1 MEQVDLVKG
10 DQRLE
15 ELVQSLND
23 ENFLKDYKARYDNY
37 KINLFP
43 RFLGQ
48 TLVFFGNLV
57 YGKKPSILK
66 FRSVEIIARVPYYSW
81 TAASFTTMTL
91 FFANENKALRY
102 SNVAR
107 FAQFAQENET
117 MHVVV
122 ISHLAS
128 LERRAG
134 FIRFSLIPML
144 FAFFYYWMSYV
155 LYFINPKYSYQ
166 VNYMFE
172 SHAFEQYDW
181 FLKLYGEELKHKKC
195 ESKFLDWYG
204 RYPRN
209 QYDFFLS
216 VRNDEIIHRNNSIVE
231 IEKIEQAKKVLH

>member
-1 MEQVDLVKG
+1 MEQINLVKG
-10 DQRLE
+10 DPRLE
-15 ELVQSLND
+15 ELVKSLND
-23 ENFLKDYKARYDNY
+23 EKFLSEYKGVYDNY
-37 KINLFP
+37 KINFIP
-43 RFLGQ
+43 RFVGK
-48 TLVFFGNLV
+48 TLVFFGNLI
-57 YGKKPSILK
+57 YGRKPSILK

-81 TAASFTTMTL
+81 TAASFTMMTL
-91 FFANENKALRY
+91 FFASEEKALRF

-128 LERRAG
+128 LERKAG
-134 FIRFSLIPML
+134 FIRFSLIPMI
-144 FAFFYYWMSYV
+144 FAFFYYWMSYI

-172 SHAFEQYDW
+172 SHAFEQYNK
-181 FLKLYGEELKHKKC
+181 FLELYGEELKQKRC
-195 ESKFLDWYG
+195 ESQFLDWYG

-216 VRNDEIIHRNNSIVE
+216 VRNDEIIHRNASIEE
-231 IEKIEQAKKVLH
+231 IKKLERKMVH